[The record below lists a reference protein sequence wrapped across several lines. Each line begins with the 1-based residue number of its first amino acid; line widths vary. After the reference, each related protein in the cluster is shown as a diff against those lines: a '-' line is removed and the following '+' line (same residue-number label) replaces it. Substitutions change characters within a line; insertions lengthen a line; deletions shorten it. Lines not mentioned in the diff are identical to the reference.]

1 MFGFKSADVQ
11 GRSVYDFLPKEI
23 VQSVRRLDEEVR
35 TKQRPREGVQLTY
48 KNAKGEER
56 TLSVTKVLTP
66 AENGKSQAILTAF
79 EDVTVRRR
87 YEQDLLQNRTLL
99 RAVLDNVPL
108 GLYTRDCD
116 NQMTFFNR
124 QSMTVLGETDV
135 KCVNTPHPH
144 QDSNIVQSHYTR
156 EQQVLKEGKIKDY
169 PEEVYVDHDGNEKI
183 LHLIKVPLMDAGPK
197 PLVLS
202 IVEDVTERRRQEKEI
217 ARANSFLSAIVQN
230 APIGLYARGQDG
242 RMLLRNKQ
250 CEHIFGEV
258 SEESFDATGSLPHE
272 TPEQVHEY
280 IMREREV
287 LDAGKTLN
295 IPEEEYLTA
304 GGEKKLLHMVK
315 VPVDGGNGEPQ
326 FVVTL
331 VEDITERKA
340 QERTLVETKNF
351 LQTLLDQ
358 VPVAIYARGQDDK
371 LSFIN
376 RRAHE
381 LFPDEREYQAK
392 DDFYGQREKAIF
404 NDGKMVEFPEEWY
417 TTLRG
422 DKILLHLIKAP
433 VFDKEGKPF
442 MVLTVAEDITE
453 KKAQEKAIIDARNFL
468 QTVIN
473 NLPVSLSVKNYDG
486 KYILWNKKSEE
497 LFGVTADAVIGRTSY
512 RADIN
517 KEQAEFLREA
527 DLRVFESKK
536 EQNIPQELISTASE
550 GVKIMHTVKTP
561 VFNVDGTPN
570 CLLVVSEDITA
581 KTKMEKQ
588 IREAS
593 DKNTLLVENAR
604 EGIVIL
610 EDGKV
615 IYANRALCHILGY
628 DEMSDVT
635 GKDVFTLVADD
646 HRVFLKD
653 KYDAVLA
660 GSADASSAIDVH
672 FLKKNGLEV
681 ETEFA
686 AVVSRYLG
694 RRIVLCF
701 VRDVTT
707 GNRMLRD
714 VKTERE
720 CFRAA
725 FEKSVTP
732 AFILS
737 HKGYISVM
745 NEACRTLF
753 GFTEADKN
761 FYRNV
766 YMKPAVS
773 LPARKLLR
781 AGKSAHMD
789 YVFDFDRGHDSARC
803 KEVLERAQ
811 EEVALHGKTSFK
823 LSVRKKDGDS
833 FAAQVVVT
841 VLDLPSKDA
850 ALVVVHDLSEQLDEV
865 AKDSKEAQELKS
877 VRQALPGLYLKTDSD
892 GRVLEVYSNLTY
904 LDNTRAAETFLE
916 KKPAQYWPEEAASR
930 ALFAIKESLSINV
943 STRFEFEWTAAD
955 KLRYFE
961 ATVTPITGRDEAVL
975 WVKDVSDRH
984 AYDEQIHELYRLTSE
999 PGLSITEQVDKIL
1012 AFGLKTFRAEVGLV
1026 LRFEQG
1032 KLGLE
1037 SHVVYATKN
1046 NFNIER
1052 YMEFPVEEC
1061 LIDVPDGNVVIFPD
1075 LENASCLHCLHKE
1088 KGFGSLLAAPLYV
1101 GGKVLGALC
1110 FAARE
1115 PRRSFGQGAEELMG
1129 IMSRLLSLRIE
1140 LRQTGKM
1147 LSEASRSLART
1158 LEYVEMP
1165 AVMMDLDYQVTFVN
1179 KPFLEVTGRRVSNM
1193 LGRDLFAE
1201 VIRNDDLSKRMFK
1214 AAEHSAAGNAF
1225 RVRMDLL
1232 YENGLY
1238 KDTGWDVFA
1247 CKDADGKVDG
1257 YALIASES

>member
-1 MFGFKSADVQ
+1 MKGSGKLDLSVSFVPINKRDAKDGSVEADYVVFLERKDRQ
-11 GRSVYDFLPKEI
+11 NDKAACPPPPAVPPVPAAPVKEKTPAAPRAPLPPAPPAVISKTAKEMLVLPNSEPYALCGETWKIEVCNDLFCSLCQLSEEELLGQDIRRIFDADSLPRLEEDLQALAADGSLANREYRINLASGLEHTAVRLTAVKEADGRYLFVLRNMAFHRQIMRIL
-23 VQSVRRLDEEVR
+23 
-35 TKQRPREGVQLTY
+35 
-48 KNAKGEER
+48 EER
-56 TLSVTKVLTP
+56 SAHLNALLEATDGVVFSVLF
-66 AENGKSQAILTAF
+66 ENGRFGHIEQA
-79 EDVTVRRR
+79 
-87 YEQDLLQNRTLL
+87 N
-99 RAVLDNVPL
+99 
-108 GLYTRDCD
+108 
-116 NQMTFFNR
+116 
-124 QSMTVLGETDV
+124 
-135 KCVNTPHPH
+135 K
-144 QDSNIVQSHYTR
+144 
-156 EQQVLKEGKIKDY
+156 
-169 PEEVYVDHDGNEKI
+169 
-183 LHLIKVPLMDAGPK
+183 
-197 PLVLS
+197 
-202 IVEDVTERRRQEKEI
+202 
-217 ARANSFLSAIVQN
+217 FLS
-230 APIGLYARGQDG
+230 
-242 RMLLRNKQ
+242 
-250 CEHIFGEV
+250 
-258 SEESFDATGSLPHE
+258 
-272 TPEQVHEY
+272 
-280 IMREREV
+280 
-287 LDAGKTLN
+287 
-295 IPEEEYLTA
+295 
-304 GGEKKLLHMVK
+304 
-315 VPVDGGNGEPQ
+315 
-326 FVVTL
+326 
-331 VEDITERKA
+331 
-340 QERTLVETKNF
+340 
-351 LQTLLDQ
+351 
-358 VPVAIYARGQDDK
+358 
-371 LSFIN
+371 
-376 RRAHE
+376 
-381 LFPDEREYQAK
+381 
-392 DDFYGQREKAIF
+392 
-404 NDGKMVEFPEEWY
+404 
-417 TTLRG
+417 
-422 DKILLHLIKAP
+422 
-433 VFDKEGKPF
+433 
-442 MVLTVAEDITE
+442 
-453 KKAQEKAIIDARNFL
+453 
-468 QTVIN
+468 
-473 NLPVSLSVKNYDG
+473 
-486 KYILWNKKSEE
+486 
-497 LFGVTADAVIGRTSY
+497 
-512 RADIN
+512 
-517 KEQAEFLREA
+517 
-527 DLRVFESKK
+527 
-536 EQNIPQELISTASE
+536 
-550 GVKIMHTVKTP
+550 
-561 VFNVDGTPN
+561 
-570 CLLVVSEDITA
+570 
-581 KTKMEKQ
+581 
-588 IREAS
+588 
-593 DKNTLLVENAR
+593 
-604 EGIVIL
+604 
-610 EDGKV
+610 
-615 IYANRALCHILGY
+615 
-628 DEMSDVT
+628 
-635 GKDVFTLVADD
+635 
-646 HRVFLKD
+646 
-653 KYDAVLA
+653 
-660 GSADASSAIDVH
+660 
-672 FLKKNGLEV
+672 
-681 ETEFA
+681 
-686 AVVSRYLG
+686 
-694 RRIVLCF
+694 
-701 VRDVTT
+701 
-707 GNRMLRD
+707 
-714 VKTERE
+714 
-720 CFRAA
+720 
-725 FEKSVTP
+725 
-732 AFILS
+732 
-737 HKGYISVM
+737 
-745 NEACRTLF
+745 
-753 GFTEADKN
+753 
-761 FYRNV
+761 
-766 YMKPAVS
+766 
-773 LPARKLLR
+773 RKLGFSHDELV
-781 AGKSAHMD
+781 HMPFKD
-789 YVFDFDRGHDSARC
+789 LFFDRGHDSARC

-865 AKDSKEAQELKS
+865 SKDSKEAQELKS
-877 VRQALPGLYLKTDSD
+877 VRQALPGLYLKTNSD

-1179 KPFLEVTGRRVSNM
+1179 KPFLEATGRRVSNM

>member
-1 MFGFKSADVQ
+1 M
-11 GRSVYDFLPKEI
+11 RIL
-23 VQSVRRLDEEVR
+23 
-35 TKQRPREGVQLTY
+35 
-48 KNAKGEER
+48 EER
-56 TLSVTKVLTP
+56 SAHLNALLEATDGVVFSVLF
-66 AENGKSQAILTAF
+66 ENGRFGHIEQA
-79 EDVTVRRR
+79 
-87 YEQDLLQNRTLL
+87 N
-99 RAVLDNVPL
+99 
-108 GLYTRDCD
+108 
-116 NQMTFFNR
+116 
-124 QSMTVLGETDV
+124 
-135 KCVNTPHPH
+135 K
-144 QDSNIVQSHYTR
+144 
-156 EQQVLKEGKIKDY
+156 
-169 PEEVYVDHDGNEKI
+169 
-183 LHLIKVPLMDAGPK
+183 
-197 PLVLS
+197 
-202 IVEDVTERRRQEKEI
+202 
-217 ARANSFLSAIVQN
+217 FLS
-230 APIGLYARGQDG
+230 
-242 RMLLRNKQ
+242 
-250 CEHIFGEV
+250 
-258 SEESFDATGSLPHE
+258 
-272 TPEQVHEY
+272 
-280 IMREREV
+280 
-287 LDAGKTLN
+287 
-295 IPEEEYLTA
+295 
-304 GGEKKLLHMVK
+304 
-315 VPVDGGNGEPQ
+315 
-326 FVVTL
+326 
-331 VEDITERKA
+331 
-340 QERTLVETKNF
+340 
-351 LQTLLDQ
+351 
-358 VPVAIYARGQDDK
+358 
-371 LSFIN
+371 
-376 RRAHE
+376 
-381 LFPDEREYQAK
+381 
-392 DDFYGQREKAIF
+392 
-404 NDGKMVEFPEEWY
+404 
-417 TTLRG
+417 
-422 DKILLHLIKAP
+422 
-433 VFDKEGKPF
+433 
-442 MVLTVAEDITE
+442 
-453 KKAQEKAIIDARNFL
+453 
-468 QTVIN
+468 
-473 NLPVSLSVKNYDG
+473 
-486 KYILWNKKSEE
+486 
-497 LFGVTADAVIGRTSY
+497 
-512 RADIN
+512 
-517 KEQAEFLREA
+517 
-527 DLRVFESKK
+527 
-536 EQNIPQELISTASE
+536 
-550 GVKIMHTVKTP
+550 
-561 VFNVDGTPN
+561 
-570 CLLVVSEDITA
+570 
-581 KTKMEKQ
+581 
-588 IREAS
+588 
-593 DKNTLLVENAR
+593 
-604 EGIVIL
+604 
-610 EDGKV
+610 
-615 IYANRALCHILGY
+615 
-628 DEMSDVT
+628 
-635 GKDVFTLVADD
+635 
-646 HRVFLKD
+646 
-653 KYDAVLA
+653 
-660 GSADASSAIDVH
+660 
-672 FLKKNGLEV
+672 
-681 ETEFA
+681 
-686 AVVSRYLG
+686 
-694 RRIVLCF
+694 
-701 VRDVTT
+701 
-707 GNRMLRD
+707 
-714 VKTERE
+714 
-720 CFRAA
+720 
-725 FEKSVTP
+725 
-732 AFILS
+732 
-737 HKGYISVM
+737 
-745 NEACRTLF
+745 
-753 GFTEADKN
+753 
-761 FYRNV
+761 
-766 YMKPAVS
+766 
-773 LPARKLLR
+773 RKLGFSHDELV
-781 AGKSAHMD
+781 HMPFKD
-789 YVFDFDRGHDSARC
+789 LFFDRGHDSARC
-803 KEVLERAQ
+803 KEVLECAQ